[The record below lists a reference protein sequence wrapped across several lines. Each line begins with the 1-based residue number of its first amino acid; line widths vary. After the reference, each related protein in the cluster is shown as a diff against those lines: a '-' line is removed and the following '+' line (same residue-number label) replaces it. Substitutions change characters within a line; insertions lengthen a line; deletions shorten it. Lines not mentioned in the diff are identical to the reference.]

1 MWTHIA
7 CASETSPAA
16 GEAWRVVEHQYT
28 FSTRKVVDT
37 QEEQFVLE
45 DLLEESKPRYPAGT
59 EPLH

>member
-7 CASETSPAA
+7 LASDARSAA

-37 QEEQFVLE
+37 QEEQFVFE
-45 DLLEESKPRYPAGT
+45 DLLEEDKPRYPAGT